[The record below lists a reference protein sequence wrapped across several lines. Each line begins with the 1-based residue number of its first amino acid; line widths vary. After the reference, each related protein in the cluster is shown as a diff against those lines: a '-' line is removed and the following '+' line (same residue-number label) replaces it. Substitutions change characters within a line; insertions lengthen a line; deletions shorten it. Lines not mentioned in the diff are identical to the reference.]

1 MASAH
6 AHDSMRPGAGTTR
19 ARLAAVLVVTSAV
32 LLAEFVGALLTG
44 SLALLA
50 DAGHMLT
57 DVAGVAIALTAA
69 SLALRPAAGRRTFG
83 NHRFEVLAATTNAVL
98 LFGVGGYIVVEAV
111 RRLDDPPAVPPV
123 ALLLFGLAGLAGNL
137 VSLGILYPV
146 RQGGLN
152 IRAAFLEV
160 LGDALGSAAVVLAAI
175 AIFAT
180 GWQQADVVASLAIAA
195 LILPRTWRL
204 FRESMDVLLEAA
216 PATWTSMRYAG
227 TSSDC
232 TASSESTT
240 CTPGSSPAGCR
251 RCRHMSSSRQ
261 RTRLTVSSSTGSAT
275 ASGSTSGSST
285 PRSSWNRPPT
295 ATTSTPPTTEVPLS
309 GSAAIGPAP
318 ARCPCMRRDRRVT
331 ISPPATT

>member
-1 MASAH
+1 
-6 AHDSMRPGAGTTR
+6 MRPGAGTTR

-111 RRLDDPPAVPPV
+111 RRLDDPPAVPPL

-216 PATWTSMRYAG
+216 PR
-227 TSSDC
+227 DLDLD
-232 TASSESTT
+232 EV
-240 CTPGSSPAGCR
+240 R
-251 RCRHMSSSRQ
+251 RHI
-261 RTRLTVSSSTGSAT
+261 LGLHGVVGVHDVHAWLI
-275 ASGSTSGSST
+275 TSGMPAVSAHVVVEAADASHGQLLDRLCDCLRVDFGIEHST
-285 PRSSWNRPPT
+285 FQL
-295 ATTSTPPTTEVPLS
+295 E
-309 GSAAIGPAP
+309 
-318 ARCPCMRRDRRVT
+318 
-331 ISPPATT
+331 PATHRDHEHSAHD